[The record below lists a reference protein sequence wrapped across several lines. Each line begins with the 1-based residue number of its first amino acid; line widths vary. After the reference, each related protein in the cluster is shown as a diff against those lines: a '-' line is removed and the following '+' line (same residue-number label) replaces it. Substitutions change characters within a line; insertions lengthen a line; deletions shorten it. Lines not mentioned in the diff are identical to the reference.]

1 MKRTVK
7 NPSMQMRNAFICSLV
22 CASLT
27 VKGAGHSRR
36 VGTKQL
42 GSVTLGI
49 FLVLLCVNTL
59 PSKPESYYTFIFH
72 TLPGTKKTHTRDS
85 SVDGVNS

>member
-1 MKRTVK
+1 
-7 NPSMQMRNAFICSLV
+7 MQNALICSLV

-27 VKGAGHSRR
+27 VKGAGHSRC

-49 FLVLLCVNTL
+49 FLFLLCVNTL
-59 PSKPESYYTFIFH
+59 PRKPDSHSYSAH
-72 TLPGTKKTHTRDS
+72 SQKQRKHTHT
-85 SVDGVNS
+85 

>member
-1 MKRTVK
+1 
-7 NPSMQMRNAFICSLV
+7 MQMQNAFTCSLV

-49 FLVLLCVNTL
+49 FLFLLCVNTL
-59 PSKPESYYTFIFH
+59 PRQPELLHIHISH
-72 TLPGTKKTHTRDS
+72 APRNKENTHTHDS

>member
-1 MKRTVK
+1 
-7 NPSMQMRNAFICSLV
+7 MQNAFIRSLV

-49 FLVLLCVNTL
+49 FVFLLCVNTL
-59 PSKPESYYTFIFH
+59 PRKPDSFYTFIFH
-72 TLPGTKKTHTRDS
+72 TLPETKKTHTHMTAL
-85 SVDGVNS
+85 